1 MTYNIFLM
9 VVLQLTFLYFLV
21 DIFFTAYYLWK
32 DWKAKKAAEKA
43 LREMKNVG
51 DKGLLE
57 VE

>member
-1 MTYNIFLM
+1 MAYNIFLTA
-9 VVLQLTFLYFLV
+9 VIQLTFLYFLV
-21 DIFFTAYYLWK
+21 DICFTAYYVWK

-43 LREMKNVG
+43 LLEVNSVD